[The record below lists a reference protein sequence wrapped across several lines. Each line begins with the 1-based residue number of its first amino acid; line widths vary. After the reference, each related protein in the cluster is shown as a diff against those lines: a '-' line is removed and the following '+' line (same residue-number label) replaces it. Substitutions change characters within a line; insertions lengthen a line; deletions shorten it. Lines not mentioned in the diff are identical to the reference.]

1 MPHLPHLL
9 AASDA
14 GAIIWLIILVFWG
27 FSTVMQKGREKK
39 EAEKRRARQQYGSGS
54 PAPAAAPPLPRRE
67 VASPEEEL
75 KRFLEEI
82 TGRKTAAAPPPPAA
96 APDPPRRVIVRK
108 REPEPLIQ
116 FDAPPPDPAPAPA
129 KPHNAYAQ
137 TSAEIGSIHEGD
149 AYAPL
154 GEIEDIE
161 KLMDRQAA
169 ALYSGET
176 MVRPDSMLVN
186 LSKIRVPL
194 MTLPLVSYKSVKHA
208 VDRPALKGNRHALQ
222 QALIARVILGPCKA
236 FGDDTASRGQPG
248 S

>member
-14 GAIIWLIILVFWG
+14 GAIVWLVILIFWG

-39 EAEKRRARQQYGSGS
+39 EAEKRRARQQSGS
-54 PAPAAAPPLPRRE
+54 RGPAAAPPLPRRE
-67 VASPEEEL
+67 AASPEEEL

-82 TGRKTAAAPPPPAA
+82 TGRKTAPAPPPPVA
-96 APDPPRRVIVRK
+96 APEPPRRVIVRK

-116 FDAPPPDPAPAPA
+116 FDEPPPPAPAPVVA
-129 KPHNAYAQ
+129 TPHNAYAQ

-208 VDRPALKGNRHALQ
+208 AYRPALKGNRHALQ

-236 FGDDTASRGQPG
+236 FGDDVSSPG
-248 S
+248 KSGR

>member
-14 GAIIWLIILVFWG
+14 GAIVWLVILVFWG
-27 FSTVMQKGREKK
+27 LSTVLQKGREKK
-39 EAEKRRARQQYGSGS
+39 EAEKRRARQPSGPGA
-54 PAPAAAPPLPRRE
+54 PAPAPPLPRRE

-75 KRFLEEI
+75 RRFLEEI
-82 TGRKTAAAPPPPAA
+82 TGRKPPPPPPPAA
-96 APDPPRRVIVRK
+96 TPEPPRRVIVRK

-116 FDAPPPDPAPAPA
+116 FDTPPPAPDPVVAT
-129 KPHNAYAQ
+129 PHNAYAQ

-149 AYAPL
+149 AYAPM

-236 FGDDTASRGQPG
+236 FGDDVSSPG
-248 S
+248 KSGR